1 MCRLPIVCIVLYAA
15 AAFAQIEETITVERI
30 LIDVRVT
37 GYNGEPLT
45 DLNAE
50 DFDVHIAGKPAK
62 LESVEWIQ
70 DAGIDP
76 NAPFDDLETRRLGD
90 SKGRLIV
97 VFIQTDFAR
106 NKARVEGQL
115 NFQRFAEQM
124 IETLEPDDRVAV
136 FSFDSH
142 LKFRLDF
149 SNQAA
154 HIQTAMREA
163 IMVNEPNTP
172 PLVPNP
178 SLASRLDRNEMK
190 RASDSET
197 ALIIVGNA
205 LRQIE
210 GPKSMLLIGWGLG
223 RRTGDTVTMG
233 LKWPIARRVLDAARV
248 SIFALDTTWAD
259 YHDLEIPMQQ
269 AAEETGGFY
278 AKTHVFPKLAVE
290 RLQRTLMGR
299 YELSLLRP
307 TGLEAGV
314 QVLDVRV
321 KRKGVHV
328 LAPTSVRL
336 R

>member
-1 MCRLPIVCIVLYAA
+1 MRRLLIVCIVLYAT
-15 AAFAQIEETITVERI
+15 AAFAQVEETITVERI
-30 LIDVRVT
+30 LADVRVT

-45 DLNAE
+45 DLTAD
-50 DFDVHIAGKPAK
+50 DFDIRIGGRPAK
-62 LESVEWIQ
+62 IESAEWIQ

-76 NAPFDDLETRRLGD
+76 NAPIDDLETRRLD
-90 SKGRLIV
+90 SRGRLIV

-149 SNQAA
+149 SNQVA

-163 IMVNEPNTP
+163 IMVNEPHTP

-223 RRTGDTVTMG
+223 RLSGSTVSMG
-233 LKWPIARRVLDAARV
+233 PKWPIARRVLDAARV

-278 AKTHVFPKLAVE
+278 AKTHVFPKLAVD

-307 TGLEAGV
+307 TGLDTGV
-314 QVLDVRV
+314 QTLDVRV